1 MNFLAPAEQLCI
13 STPLIKLCT
22 KWNFFHVLALIVSH
36 DAFRDCMSG
45 LKNSLA
51 DEAAFVVAAQ
61 GNLGNILQKRR
72 QQSQRMKNNYSSHA
86 KSDTHEYH

>member
-1 MNFLAPAEQLCI
+1 MMVVRTLE
-13 STPLIKLCT
+13 
-22 KWNFFHVLALIVSH
+22 SH

-61 GNLGNILQKRR
+61 GNLEYILQKRR
-72 QQSQRMKNNYSSHA
+72 QQRRRMKNNYSSHA